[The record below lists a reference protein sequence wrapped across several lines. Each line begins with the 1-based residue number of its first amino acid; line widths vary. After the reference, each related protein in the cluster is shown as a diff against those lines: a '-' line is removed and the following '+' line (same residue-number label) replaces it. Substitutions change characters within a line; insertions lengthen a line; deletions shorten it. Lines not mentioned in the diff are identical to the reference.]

1 MTGFPGGSDSKESA
15 CSAADLGSI
24 PGLGR
29 SPGGGL
35 GNPLKYSR
43 LENPHRPRSLVGYS
57 PWVAKSWT
65 QPSTAQHILL
75 DMASLVTQQVKNP
88 FVPVK
93 ETQVKS
99 LSWEDPL
106 EKVWQPT
113 LEFLPGKSHGQRSLV
128 GIHGITK
135 EVDTT

>member
-1 MTGFPGGSDSKESA
+1 MAWQPTAVFLPGESPWTEEPGGLQSRGHKSDTTEQ
-15 CSAADLGSI
+15 L
-24 PGLGR
+24 
-29 SPGGGL
+29 
-35 GNPLKYSR
+35 
-43 LENPHRPRSLVGYS
+43 
-57 PWVAKSWT
+57 
-65 QPSTAQHILL
+65 STAQHILL
-75 DMASLVTQQVKNP
+75 DIASLVALQVKNP
-88 FVPVK
+88 FVSVK

-113 LEFLPGKSHGQRSLV
+113 PEFLPGKSHGQRSLV

>member
-1 MTGFPGGSDSKESA
+1 LTGFPGGSDSKESA
-15 CSAADLGSI
+15 CNAADLGSV

-43 LENPHRPRSLVGYS
+43 LENPHRQRSLVGYS

-75 DMASLVTQQVKNP
+75 DMASLVAQQVKNP

-113 LEFLPGKSHGQRSLV
+113 PEFLPGKSHGQRILV
-128 GIHGITK
+128 GIHGIAK

>member
-1 MTGFPGGSDSKESA
+1 M
-15 CSAADLGSI
+15 
-24 PGLGR
+24 
-29 SPGGGL
+29 
-35 GNPLKYSR
+35 
-43 LENPHRPRSLVGYS
+43 GYS

-75 DMASLVTQQVKNP
+75 DMASLVAQQVKNP

-113 LEFLPGKSHGQRSLV
+113 LEFLPGKSHGQSSLA
-128 GIHGITK
+128 GYSPQGCK
-135 EVDTT
+135 KKDTTERLN